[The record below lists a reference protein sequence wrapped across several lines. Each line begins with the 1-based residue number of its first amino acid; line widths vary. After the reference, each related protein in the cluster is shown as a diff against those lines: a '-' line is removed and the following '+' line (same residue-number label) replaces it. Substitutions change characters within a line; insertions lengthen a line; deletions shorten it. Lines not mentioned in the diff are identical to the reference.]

1 MSRLEL
7 RNRLEELARDD
18 FGVFVRLFSPFSN
31 GCELDDN
38 WHINVLCRS
47 AEKVASGEER
57 RLICTIPPRYLKSY
71 IFSICLPA
79 WLLGRKPKSKILC
92 VSYAATL
99 AEKFSSDTLKL
110 MESSRYRRIFRNTMV
125 DKRKHSAVEF
135 ATTAGGF
142 RLATSVGGT
151 LTGRGGD
158 LIIVDDPLKAG
169 EAHSPTARESCI
181 SWFNTSV
188 HSRLNNPKT
197 GRIVVVGQRLH
208 AEDLPGHL
216 QQAGGWQ
223 EIMIPAI
230 AWDNR
235 TYDMGAGLRPGRCSA
250 GRVLQ
255 PERQSRKELE
265 QLRRTMGEHDF
276 EAQYNQRPLPPGG
289 ATFKAEW
296 LKRYH
301 RPPPKA
307 AVRHVYQSWDTAYE
321 TSENND
327 YSVCTT
333 WADCG
338 GNFYLL
344 DVYRQRLKFWELER
358 EVYELKRIW
367 HADMVIV
374 EKAGSGI
381 SLYQNIRLRDRNPWL
396 CSYTAE
402 KAKQVRAEQQ
412 SPKVQQGRV
421 FLPEKAEWL
430 AAFENELLAFP
441 YGKHDDQVDS
451 LTQFLTIMDL
461 PGISRRAESCRYG

>member
-1 MSRLEL
+1 
-7 RNRLEELARDD
+7 
-18 FGVFVRLFSPFSN
+18 
-31 GCELDDN
+31 
-38 WHINVLCRS
+38 
-47 AEKVASGEER
+47 
-57 RLICTIPPRYLKSY
+57 
-71 IFSICLPA
+71 
-79 WLLGRKPKSKILC
+79 
-92 VSYAATL
+92 
-99 AEKFSSDTLKL
+99 
-110 MESSRYRRIFRNTMV
+110 
-125 DKRKHSAVEF
+125 
-135 ATTAGGF
+135 
-142 RLATSVGGT
+142 VGGT